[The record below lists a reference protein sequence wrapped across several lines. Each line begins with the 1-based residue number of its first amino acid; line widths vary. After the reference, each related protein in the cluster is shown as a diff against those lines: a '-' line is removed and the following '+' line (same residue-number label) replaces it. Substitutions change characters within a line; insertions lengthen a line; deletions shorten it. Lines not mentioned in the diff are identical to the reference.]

1 MAAQQTRRACPYNRP
16 MRPSGQPSQPLHIL
30 VADDTA
36 TNRQILSV
44 FLGRHGHRVDLVEDG
59 AQAVERFAQ
68 TTYDMVIMD
77 VMMPVMDG
85 YEATRRIKAAC
96 GSDRWV
102 PVIFLSALD
111 NDANLVAGLE
121 AGGDDYL
128 YKPVNFVVL
137 EAKLRA
143 LSRALL
149 LRREL
154 EETRRVLQVY
164 HDDREAENS
173 LAAEIFEQIMQRPGL
188 SDPLLSYWM
197 NPASHFSG
205 DIVAATRAPDGRLF
219 VLLADAT
226 GHGLA
231 AAISVL
237 PVLTLFYDIAEQGP
251 TLDQLVAKIN
261 NQIRQALPVG
271 RFTCCA
277 CLCVDPQT
285 GRSEFWNG
293 GLPDALLIDA
303 EGRML
308 RRIPSR
314 QLPLGI
320 VDFDA
325 QACAPEPLPV
335 TPGAQLVLISDGV
348 IEALNAQGEAFG
360 FDRLAA
366 ALAGVPPANRLA
378 AIKDAILEHV
388 DGRTPHDDV
397 TIMLVDLTTPQ
408 ETAR

>member
-1 MAAQQTRRACPYNRP
+1 MLPAGTAFP
-16 MRPSGQPSQPLHIL
+16 PLHIL

-44 FLGRHGHRVDLVEDG
+44 FLGRLGHRVDLAEDG
-59 AQAVERFAQ
+59 AQAVERFLREA
-68 TTYDMVIMD
+68 YDLVIMD
-77 VMMPVMDG
+77 VMMPAMDG

-111 NDANLVAGLE
+111 SDENLVAGLE

-128 YKPVNFVVL
+128 HKPVNFVVL
-137 EAKLRA
+137 EAKLRS

-164 HDDREAENS
+164 HDDREAENT

-237 PVLTLFYDIAEQGP
+237 PVLTLFYDIVEQGP

-261 NQIRQALPVG
+261 NRMRQALPVG

-277 CLCVDPQT
+277 CLCVDPHT
-285 GRSEFWNG
+285 GRNEFWNG
-293 GLPDALLIDA
+293 GLPDALLIDG
-303 EGRML
+303 EGRVL
-308 RRIPSR
+308 RRIPSTH
-314 QLPLGI
+314 LPLGI
-320 VDFDA
+320 VEFDA
-325 QACAPEPLPV
+325 ASCATEPLPV
-335 TPGAQLVLISDGV
+335 APGAQLVLMSDGLV
-348 IEALNAQGEAFG
+348 EARNAHDEAFG
-360 FDRLAA
+360 FERLTA
-366 ALAGVPPANRLA
+366 ALAGMPPAERLA
-378 AIKDAILEHV
+378 AIKDAVLDHV
-388 DGRTPHDDV
+388 GARTPHDDV
-397 TIMLVDLTTPQ
+397 TIMLVDLTTSQ